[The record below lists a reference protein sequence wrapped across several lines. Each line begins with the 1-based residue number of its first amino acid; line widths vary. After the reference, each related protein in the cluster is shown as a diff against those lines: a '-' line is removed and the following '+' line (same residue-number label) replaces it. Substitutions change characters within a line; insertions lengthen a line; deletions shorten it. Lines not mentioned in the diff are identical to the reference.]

1 MIYAN
6 LDYGD
11 WLGYGEDV
19 KKYRN
24 SHFEDGW
31 QICDDDISILFNP
44 KTEEYCQFYVATHE
58 DFERDDEY
66 NALKGL
72 LTFDYFLSYKPDR
85 EDAAKR
91 FKDIKYHVVISD
103 YSDKIIKLSKRR
115 LYCSDAGCLILTAN
129 PADVV
134 DLQEER

>member
-6 LDYGD
+6 LSCDE
-11 WLGYGEDV
+11 WCECGEAV

-24 SHFEDGW
+24 EHFGDGW
-31 QICDDDISILFNP
+31 QICDDDMTVLFNS
-44 KTEEYCQFYVATHE
+44 KTGEYCQFYVSDYE

-72 LTFDYFLSYKPDR
+72 LTFDYFISYKPDR

-91 FKDIKYHVVISD
+91 FKDIKYHVVISACL
-103 YSDKIIKLSKRR
+103 DKIVKLSKRR

-134 DLQEER
+134 ELQEVR